1 MVETHKQDAPSH
13 RVMKQFKTYMCA
25 GLVLASG
32 ISAIPAAAQTHKK
45 HHISPALA
53 GVGAYEIAKHTGKR
67 GRKNV
72 LQRHPVLTGLGAAY
86 LAHKHNKK
94 HH

>member
-1 MVETHKQDAPSH
+1 
-13 RVMKQFKTYMCA
+13 MKPGTNRLRKPIDMSRIKSTIA
-25 GLVLASG
+25 VG
-32 ISAIPAAAQTHKK
+32 ISLLTALSTIPASAQTHKK
-45 HHISPALA
+45 HRISPVVA
-53 GVGAYEIAKHTGKR
+53 GVAAYEVAKHTGKP
-67 GRKNV
+67 GHKNV

>member
-1 MVETHKQDAPSH
+1 MKPSSVGFRIPTHMSSLKNTVAL
-13 RVMKQFKTYMCA
+13 
-25 GLVLASG
+25 GLVLATG
-32 ISAIPAAAQTHKK
+32 LSAVPATAQTHKK

-53 GVGAYEIAKHTGKR
+53 GVAAYEVAKHTGKP
-67 GRKNV
+67 GHKNV

>member
-1 MVETHKQDAPSH
+1 VQLRFVECRNSTFMNT
-13 RVMKQFKTYMCA
+13 MKNSLA
-25 GLVLASG
+25 LGLVLVTGLGTVPAS
-32 ISAIPAAAQTHKK
+32 AQTHKK
-45 HHISPALA
+45 HHISPVVA
-53 GVGAYEIAKHTGKR
+53 GVAAYEVAKHTGKS
-67 GRKNV
+67 GHKNV

>member
-1 MVETHKQDAPSH
+1 MNSCKNYLV
-13 RVMKQFKTYMCA
+13 V

-32 ISAIPAAAQTHKK
+32 LSAIPASAQVHKK
-45 HHISPALA
+45 HHISPVVA
-53 GVGAYEIAKHTGKR
+53 GVAAYEIAKHTGKP
-67 GRKNV
+67 GHKNV

-94 HH
+94 HP

>member
-1 MVETHKQDAPSH
+1 MLGSFKSH
-13 RVMKQFKTYMCA
+13 LAVGLALAA
-25 GLVLASG
+25 GLSTV
-32 ISAIPAAAQTHKK
+32 PAYAQAHKK
-45 HHISPALA
+45 HHISPVVA
-53 GVGAYEIAKHTGKR
+53 GVAAYEVAKHTGKP
-67 GRKNV
+67 GHKNV